1 MKILFFWLI
10 FFQISFSQVNSPE
23 IFRMGNLISQ
33 NQFNGLKSNSIGD
46 IVQQEDTLLWLATG
60 SGLSLLKDSVSF
72 VKDSI
77 GIFTLDS
84 SIISSAPSKNFFG
97 AVSALAVDKK
107 SLLAAFATSDEDIS
121 TGNGIVYTTN
131 STGNSISWK
140 YFFDELI
147 DNVSDSIPTFAGKY
161 FKSLPIT
168 AHQANVTYDA
178 AIGEKYIWITSW
190 AGGLRRYNIE
200 TAQNFWERIPLP
212 EDGDI
217 FLDTCDSS
225 SYEIDPNEENKSLL

>member
-1 MKILFFWLI
+1 MVGYRLRLI
-10 FFQISFSQVNSPE
+10 FIKRLSILCKRFNRNFYFRFLNNLFSA
-23 IFRMGNLISQ
+23 I
-33 NQFNGLKSNSIGD
+33 
-46 IVQQEDTLLWLATG
+46 QE
-60 SGLSLLKDSVSF
+60 
-72 VKDSI
+72 
-77 GIFTLDS
+77 
-84 SIISSAPSKNFFG
+84 FFG

-140 YFFDELI
+140 YFYDELI

-178 AIGEKYIWITSW
+178 AIGENIYGSQV
-190 AGGLRRYNIE
+190 GL
-200 TAQNFWERIPLP
+200 AV
-212 EDGDI
+212 
-217 FLDTCDSS
+217 
-225 SYEIDPNEENKSLL
+225 